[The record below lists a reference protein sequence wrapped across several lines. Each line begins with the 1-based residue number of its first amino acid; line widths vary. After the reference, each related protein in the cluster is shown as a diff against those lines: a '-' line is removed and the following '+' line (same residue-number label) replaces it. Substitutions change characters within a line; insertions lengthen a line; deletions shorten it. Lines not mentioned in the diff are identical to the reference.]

1 MNTRKNRVSLE
12 IPHTS
17 RLLTTIGL
25 PLALII
31 SSNLIA
37 QVETPKESVKKSEKV
52 LDVYE
57 NYGDL
62 VLVEKNKVTKFIT
75 PKDIHANGSYVVR
88 IKKIDDANNS
98 IDEKTASQ
106 EEKIEARRIM
116 FQANQEFF
124 NGNLDKA
131 WDLIEQAEK
140 LDKDFYRIKSMKGS
154 LLYRIGSKDLAVA
167 MWQESLALNPA
178 QPEIVKL
185 LQETQKEL
193 GL

>member
-1 MNTRKNRVSLE
+1 MNIRNKKISIEMPRTTK
-12 IPHTS
+12 
-17 RLLTTIGL
+17 LLSI
-25 PLALII
+25 PLALLI

-178 QPEIVKL
+178 QPEIVKM